1 MEAVA
6 ANMSPERQLYQAIL
20 AYAQSKGKLVDASTG
35 QQLVSIPVMPS
46 GTVLSV
52 SVQELALSKS

>member
-1 MEAVA
+1 
-6 ANMSPERQLYQAIL
+6 MSPERQLYQAIL